1 MYGKSFEIW
10 LANLILIYRKRKRQF
25 NDCVGYV
32 KLCSFS
38 PVIKEKTTKKK
49 PDIPAW
55 LSNYH
60 NFPIREKYLIS
71 NQIDPNSSLYSTQI
85 RNHLQI
91 FL

>member
-38 PVIKEKTTKKK
+38 PVIKEKTTKKSQTFL
-49 PDIPAW
+49 PG
-55 LSNYH
+55 
-60 NFPIREKYLIS
+60 FPII
-71 NQIDPNSSLYSTQI
+71 I
-85 RNHLQI
+85 I
-91 FL
+91 FP